1 MADSIADFLTS
12 KPELRG
18 KKIPVGFA
26 FSYPMVRLW
35 TKISSVLISRYQQV
49 QQAIDV
55 GILVTWTKSYDLP
68 DAIGKNA
75 VQLLK
80 DAIKKRG
87 VSIVSSS
94 SSSFEKILLLL
105 REFFS
110 RLQLEKIHHFRNTF
124 ILIWVLL
131 SSAFHSLPLFPFLLP
146 SFYHNSNFTQ
156 KLFLLTLFTI

>member
-35 TKISSVLISRYQQV
+35 TEISFVLISRYQQV

-87 VSIVSSS
+87 VSMVSSS
-94 SSSFEKILLLL
+94 SEEILLLL
-105 REFFS
+105 RKFF
-110 RLQLEKIHHFRNTF
+110 FF
-124 ILIWVLL
+124 
-131 SSAFHSLPLFPFLLP
+131 
-146 SFYHNSNFTQ
+146 
-156 KLFLLTLFTI
+156 